1 MNRDIK
7 VLITSISKK
16 IPLLKAVRK
25 ALSSFGQNSRLFGA
39 DSDALCIGGYFVDQF
54 WHMPKLNTLKQTDV
68 LEYCK
73 KNGINVIIPTRDGE
87 LVFWSEIQDFLFE
100 NGIYVMVSSS
110 SSLKLCLDKQLFS
123 EFLIAHDFKTPKT
136 GSNIS
141 DLECKS
147 FVVKERMGAGSIGI
161 GLNLSKENA
170 LNQSK
175 NLKNPIF
182 QPFIAG
188 IEYTVDLFVDTS
200 HEVKGL
206 IARQRLLVVDGESQI
221 TETVQNKTLES
232 LCKKLALSLDL
243 KGHVLFQVIQE
254 EETDSYYV
262 IECNPRFG
270 GASTLA
276 IRAGLDS
283 FKWFFHEVLNENC
296 PEFKR
301 FPKELKLIRHAEDK
315 IISL

>member
-1 MNRDIK
+1 MNRDIR

-16 IPLLKAVRK
+16 VPLLKVVEK
-25 ALSSFGQNSRLFGA
+25 TLSSFGQNSRLFGG
-39 DSDALCIGGYFVDQF
+39 DSDALCIGQYFVDEF
-54 WHMPKLNTLKQTDV
+54 WHMPSLKTLTPAIV

-73 KNGINVIIPTRDGE
+73 NNAINVIIPTRDGE
-87 LVFWSEIQDFLFE
+87 LDFWAELQDFLFE
-100 NGIYVMVSSS
+100 NQIHVMVSSS
-110 SSLKLCLDKQLFS
+110 NSLKRCLDKQLFS
-123 EFLIAHDFKTPKT
+123 DFLISHDFKTPKT
-136 GSNIS
+136 CSNIS
-141 DLECKS
+141 DLKCKS
-147 FVVKERMGAGSIGI
+147 FVVKERMGAGSIGV

-182 QPFIAG
+182 QPFITG
-188 IEYTVDLFVDTS
+188 IEYTVDLFIDNS
-200 HEVKGL
+200 HDIKGV
-206 IARQRLLVVDGESQI
+206 IARQRLLVVDGESQV
-221 TETVQNKTLES
+221 TQTVQNKTLEN

-254 EETDSYYV
+254 KDTDSYYI

-276 IRAGLDS
+276 ISAGLDS
-283 FKWFFHEVLNENC
+283 FRWFFHEVLNENC